1 MILPQIPEDDKLI
14 LLGLLCALFFGL
26 AWWWNWRAKR
36 WLERNERIEVL
47 PKGREWLLRDRADTQ
62 RRHATKLRYSEE
74 EFREMVAKAL
84 DEIPEEFDE
93 QWKNVAVTV
102 STDWPSDAEKKRMG
116 IPEDHLL
123 LGSYSGLTR
132 TTGCHSESS
141 SQHVI
146 VIYQPAIER
155 FCGEDKERVQ
165 QQIRKTVL
173 HELAHYLG
181 MSHER
186 MREIGL

>member
-1 MILPQIPEDDKLI
+1 LDSSGGGTK
-14 LLGLLCALFFGL
+14 
-26 AWWWNWRAKR
+26 K
-36 WLERNERIEVL
+36 WLEESERIEVV
-47 PKGREWLLRDRADTQ
+47 PKDLEWLFRDRANNQ
-62 RRHATKLRYSEE
+62 RKPETKLRYSEE
-74 EFREMVAKAL
+74 EFQEMVAKAL

-93 QWKNVAVTV
+93 AWKTVAVTV
-102 STDWPSDAEKKRMG
+102 STDWPSEAEKQRMG
-116 IPEDHLL
+116 IPEFHLL
-123 LGSYSGLTR
+123 LGSYSGLAR
-132 TTGCHSESS
+132 TTGFHSESA

-146 VIYQPAIER
+146 VIYQPAIEQ
-155 FCGEDKERVQ
+155 FCGGDKQRVQ